1 MIIDAHVHIGKCQI
15 FNLDICEKEIIES
28 MEKNQIDISII
39 QPLPGAPDSDRVHS
53 EIYKLTKKYPKKI
66 YGLVNYNPRN
76 KDFIEKVKIY
86 KFEYGFVG
94 IKVHTFGHSVAP
106 NSEYG
111 YKIFD
116 IANEYNW
123 PVMVHTGPGIPF
135 SLPSLCIECAQKYPN
150 INVIL
155 AHSGFAIFGN
165 EAILSAKMVRNIY
178 LETSSSSCDDLKV
191 LVEEVGSDRVMFGSD
206 LPIQVYSELA
216 KVNSTIKDNLNKD
229 NVFYKTAKNIFNI
242 SN

>member
-1 MIIDAHVHIGKCQI
+1 
-15 FNLDICEKEIIES
+15 
-28 MEKNQIDISII
+28 
-39 QPLPGAPDSDRVHS
+39 
-53 EIYKLTKKYPKKI
+53 
-66 YGLVNYNPRN
+66 
-76 KDFIEKVKIY
+76 
-86 KFEYGFVG
+86 
-94 IKVHTFGHSVAP
+94 
-106 NSEYG
+106 
-111 YKIFD
+111 
-116 IANEYNW
+116 
-123 PVMVHTGPGIPF
+123 MVHTGPGIPF

-155 AHSGFAIFGN
+155 AHSVLQFLGTKQFKCKNGEEYLF
-165 EAILSAKMVRNIY
+165 RNIVFC
-178 LETSSSSCDDLKV
+178 CDDLKV